1 MEGIVPQRSIDTHA
15 LRNDVVAEAWKADS
29 TAVHLAEQ
37 LKLFGDSK
45 YRLEQLERETK
56 WRAAS

>member
-1 MEGIVPQRSIDTHA
+1 VQ
-15 LRNDVVAEAWKADS
+15 
-29 TAVHLAEQ
+29 LAEL

-45 YRLEQLERETK
+45 YQLQQLERETK